1 MTTLELNAE
10 KVSLVRDILDETNE
24 NFVSALAGY
33 YYMVKQD
40 KYPCDFS
47 PEEKQARINQ
57 SLADYHQGKGV
68 KQSKLYIRHPEW
80 K

>member
-1 MTTLELNAE
+1 
-10 KVSLVRDILDETNE
+10 
-24 NFVSALAGY
+24 
-33 YYMVKQD
+33 MVKQD

-68 KQSKLYIRHPEW
+68 KQSELFICHPEW